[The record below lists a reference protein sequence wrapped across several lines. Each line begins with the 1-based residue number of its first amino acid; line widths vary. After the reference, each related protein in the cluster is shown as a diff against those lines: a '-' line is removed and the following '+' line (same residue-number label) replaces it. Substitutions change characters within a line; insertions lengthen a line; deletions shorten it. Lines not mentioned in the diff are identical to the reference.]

1 MVAGVG
7 VAAGLNVTVLVVAVV
22 SATLLLL
29 LLLSSVAKPFT
40 PFTGSGGER
49 NSTKCHKTKI

>member
-7 VAAGLNVTVLVVAVV
+7 VAAGLNVTVLAVAVV
-22 SATLLLL
+22 STLLLL

-49 NSTKCHKTKI
+49 NSTKCHKTNI